1 LECRKCKAKVKAGA
15 EKCAKCGAVQR
26 KMLLEVGKSSIG
38 MDENVAAASSYSF
51 LFLSGLFF
59 LLIERKS
66 KFVRFHAL
74 QGSVALFAVFAIN
87 IALAFIPGY
96 GIFLAILLWMLNLLL
111 IINLFMKALS
121 GEWYRLPVVGRWVQR
136 WVIPEGFPG
145 K

>member
-1 LECRKCKAKVKAGA
+1 LECHKCKAKVKAGA

-26 KMLLEVGKSSIG
+26 KMLADIGKSSIG
-38 MDENVAAASSYSF
+38 MEENVAAASSYAF

-74 QGSVALFAVFAIN
+74 QGAVALFVVFVFN
-87 IALAFIPGY
+87 ISLAFIPSY

-111 IINLFMKALS
+111 IVKLFLKALS
-121 GEWYRLPVVGRWVQR
+121 GEWYMLPVVGRMAQR
-136 WVIPEGFPG
+136 WVVPEGLPG